1 MTPDDFRRIAR
12 SLAGVE
18 EGAHM
23 GHADFRVG
31 NRIFATLDQNVG
43 NPDLGRGMVKLAV
56 EEQEMRVAAAPS
68 VFQPVPGGWGRG
80 GATHVALAAADE
92 ATLTGALTAAWRLA
106 MAQGPTRPQKRT

>member
-1 MTPDDFRRIAR
+1 MTPDDFRRIAC

-31 NRIFATLDQNVG
+31 NRIFATLD
-43 NPDLGRGMVKLAV
+43 PDLGRGMVKLAV
-56 EEQEMRVAAAPS
+56 EEQEMRVAAVPA
-68 VFQPVPGGWGRG
+68 VFQPVPGGWGRT

-92 ATLTGALTAAWRLA
+92 ATLAGAVAAAWRLA
-106 MAQGPTRPQKRT
+106 MALGPTRPRKKK